1 MHTPLPPNEE
11 ARLAAVHHLGLLDT
25 PPEERFDRITRLAQR
40 IFDVPIALLGLTDA
54 ERQWFKSCQGLTG
67 TEVPRSIAFCAYA
80 LLQDDTLIIPDTKA
94 DPRFAENPLVTG
106 FPHARF
112 YAGRQLRG
120 PGGESYGTLC
130 LIDTRP
136 RDFSSA
142 EEQILTD
149 LAACAESELNNDT
162 LNQALAS
169 QRQGE
174 QYRRALMENIGDG
187 IITFD
192 GEGAIEAVNPAAEQ
206 IFGYPATMLIG
217 EPIWTLIPR
226 TYPREP
232 IAGLLRAL
240 SADADDRRDGSR
252 QNAGFRRERRG
263 VRRDGDHFPAELTVS
278 TMDTAAGRRYIAS
291 VRDISERRAAEAAL
305 RASETRLKAVISNL
319 PIVLIT
325 TDEDGVFTLSE
336 GQGLAALGR
345 QGGESVG
352 RSLFEMYG
360 DFPAI
365 TTIARRAL
373 DGEAVTG
380 LVEVQGASFQLQF
393 APLRDDQ
400 ERVTGLI
407 GVATNITERVRAE
420 HELRETLAALAAQ
433 YDDAEQAR
441 SEAAAVLDAAGE
453 GMALIAR
460 DRRFLTINRR
470 FTDLFAIGMS
480 DVVGR
485 RFEEFAPLVARV
497 FSDPAAFAR
506 LVAGSADDVE
516 RQFTV
521 LVSQQWPEPRELQL
535 FSTPVR
541 TASGRH
547 LGRLYVFRDVTR
559 EREVDRM
566 KTDFV
571 SLVSHE
577 LRTPLTSIK
586 GFVDLLL
593 DGEAGAVNEEQHE
606 FLEIVKSNADRL
618 IALINDI
625 LDVSRIESGRI
636 ELRREPLDL
645 ARTIRGVAGTLT
657 AAAEGKGQSV
667 EIDLDPALPPIA
679 GDPNRVT
686 QIISNLL
693 TNAHKYTP
701 RGGTIRIAA
710 ARDGAMARV
719 EVQDSGVGLTPDEQA
734 QIFTKFFRA
743 RNRATQ
749 EAGGTGLGLAITRSL
764 VEMHGG
770 EITLASTPGEGS
782 TFIFT
787 LPLTAETTAE
797 QPQPAPI
804 RWGKQI
810 LLLEPE
816 RDIADLI
823 RRYLERAGYRV
834 AVAADETAAHENAAA
849 QPPDLLLLDLDLPG
863 GIGHDTLT
871 RLSTNHQFAATPILT
886 LSIRDDRGAAVAQGV
901 TGRLSKPVDERLLL
915 AQVHL
920 ALAKAEGDRAPRRV
934 LVADPDQECRTLLA
948 GGLRWGGYAVTEATS
963 AEATIAACQESAPDL
978 LFLAAR
984 FPDRSGLATL
994 QALRA
999 DAATRAITTVVL
1011 TDNPDQDEANRVQIE
1026 ALGATLQHS
1035 PCLDGDGIAALV
1047 EIEQPRGEGRQS

>member
-1 MHTPLPPNEE
+1 
-11 ARLAAVHHLGLLDT
+11 
-25 PPEERFDRITRLAQR
+25 
-40 IFDVPIALLGLTDA
+40 
-54 ERQWFKSCQGLTG
+54 
-67 TEVPRSIAFCAYA
+67 
-80 LLQDDTLIIPDTKA
+80 
-94 DPRFAENPLVTG
+94 
-106 FPHARF
+106 
-112 YAGRQLRG
+112 
-120 PGGESYGTLC
+120 
-130 LIDTRP
+130 
-136 RDFSSA
+136 
-142 EEQILTD
+142 
-149 LAACAESELNNDT
+149 
-162 LNQALAS
+162 
-169 QRQGE
+169 
-174 QYRRALMENIGDG
+174 
-187 IITFD
+187 
-192 GEGAIEAVNPAAEQ
+192 
-206 IFGYPATMLIG
+206 
-217 EPIWTLIPR
+217 
-226 TYPREP
+226 
-232 IAGLLRAL
+232 
-240 SADADDRRDGSR
+240 
-252 QNAGFRRERRG
+252 
-263 VRRDGDHFPAELTVS
+263 
-278 TMDTAAGRRYIAS
+278 
-291 VRDISERRAAEAAL
+291 
-305 RASETRLKAVISNL
+305 
-319 PIVLIT
+319 
-325 TDEDGVFTLSE
+325 
-336 GQGLAALGR
+336 
-345 QGGESVG
+345 
-352 RSLFEMYG
+352 MYG

-365 TTIARRAL
+365 TTLARRAL

-380 LVEVQGASFQLQF
+380 LVEVQGVSFQLQF
-393 APLRDDQ
+393 APLRDEH
-400 ERVTGLI
+400 ERATGLI
-407 GVATNITERVRAE
+407 GVATNITERTRAE

-453 GMALIAR
+453 GMALIDR
-460 DRRFLTINRR
+460 ERRFLTINRR
-470 FTDLFAIGMS
+470 FTDLFAISPG

-497 FSDPAAFAR
+497 FTDPAAFAR

-521 LVSQQWPEPRELQL
+521 LVAQQWPEPRELQL

-618 IALINDI
+618 IALVNDL
-625 LDVSRIESGRI
+625 LDVSRIESGRV

-645 ARTIRGVAGTLT
+645 ARTIRGVAGTLM
-657 AAAEGKGQSV
+657 AAIEAKGQHV
-667 EIDLDPALPPIA
+667 AIELDPALPPIA
-679 GDPNRVT
+679 GDPSRVT
-686 QIISNLL
+686 QIVTNLL

-749 EAGGTGLGLAITRSL
+749 EAGGTGLGLAITQSL

-770 EITLASTPGEGS
+770 EITLASTPGAGS
-782 TFIFT
+782 TFTFT
-787 LPLTAETTAE
+787 LPLTAEAAAE

-810 LLLEPE
+810 LLLEPA

-823 RRYLERAGYRV
+823 RRYLERGGYRV
-834 AVAADETAAHENAAA
+834 AVAVDEATARENAAA

-863 GIGHDTLT
+863 GTGHDTVK
-871 RLSTNHQFAATPILT
+871 RLSTERQFAATPILT
-886 LSIRDDRGAAVAQGV
+886 LSIREERGVVAAQGV
-901 TGRLSKPVDERLLL
+901 AGRLSKPVDERLLL

-934 LVADPDQECRTLLA
+934 IVADPDPECRTLLA

-963 AEATIAACQESAPDL
+963 AEAALAACRESAPDL
-978 LFLAAR
+978 LFLAAH
-984 FPDRSGLATL
+984 FPDRSGVNTL
-994 QALRA
+994 QMLRA
-999 DAATRAITTVVL
+999 DESTRGIT
-1011 TDNPDQDEANRVQIE
+1011 
-1026 ALGATLQHS
+1026 
-1035 PCLDGDGIAALV
+1035 
-1047 EIEQPRGEGRQS
+1047 QSC